1 MNSKTRGKWQWVAAS
16 LLLAMSFWPAR
27 ADSERDNE
35 PVRRAIHPIAPMT
48 PNALVLQ
55 QPGGPQRTLDVPRR
69 LTAILKDL
77 KIGQL
82 WVAQNASRPVAI
94 RASLEIDGRVAA
106 ALTLNPSDGKPV
118 LFSDRANYRPETLPA
133 ETTLT
138 NYLKELRQSAQG
150 VKFGAYVLPS
160 PRGLEVQVYWS
171 GKLVSYMYIDSK
183 NGQTINDDISSREIA
198 NSPIRLK

>member
-1 MNSKTRGKWQWVAAS
+1 MNSRTQRAWRSLAAV
-16 LLLAMSFWPAR
+16 LLLTTSFWSAQ

-35 PVRRAIHPIAPMT
+35 PLRRAIRLT
-48 PNALVLQ
+48 PPLSPNLPVLQ

-82 WVAQNASRPVAI
+82 WVAQNANRPVAI
-94 RASLEIDGRVAA
+94 RASLEIEGRVAA

-118 LFSDRANYRPETLPA
+118 LFSDRANYRPETVPA
-133 ETTLT
+133 ETTL
-138 NYLKELRQSAQG
+138 NAYLKELRQSAQG

-171 GKLVSYMYIDSK
+171 GKLVSYMYIDAK
-183 NGQTINDDISSREIA
+183 NGQTISDDSSNREIA